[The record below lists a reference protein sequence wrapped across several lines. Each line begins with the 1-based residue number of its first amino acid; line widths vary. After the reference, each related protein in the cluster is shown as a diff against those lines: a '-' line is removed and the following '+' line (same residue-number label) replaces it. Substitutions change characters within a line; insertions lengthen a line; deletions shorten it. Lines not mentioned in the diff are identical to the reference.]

1 MALCMQIES
10 EAPTNQRGPSSST
23 MKFIQHNAK
32 PKGPYICKP
41 HHANLKWE
49 HMVTSYHYFEGV
61 YDPFNFL
68 KVLHNPHKHCI
79 DSIGWSMVDTMHVLV
94 LTFTWF
100 GVQNVHF
107 LILSCDES
115 Q

>member
-41 HHANLKWE
+41 HHANLK
-49 HMVTSYHYFEGV
+49 
-61 YDPFNFL
+61 
-68 KVLHNPHKHCI
+68 
-79 DSIGWSMVDTMHVLV
+79 
-94 LTFTWF
+94 
-100 GVQNVHF
+100 
-107 LILSCDES
+107 
-115 Q
+115 